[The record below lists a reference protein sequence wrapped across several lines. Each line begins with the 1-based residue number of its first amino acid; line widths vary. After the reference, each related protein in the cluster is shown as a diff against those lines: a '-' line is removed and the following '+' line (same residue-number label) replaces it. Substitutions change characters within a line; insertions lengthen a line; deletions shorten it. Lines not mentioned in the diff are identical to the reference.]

1 MCARLSPAT
10 SILRTRGCI
19 AIECRIGAA
28 LGIATL
34 ALACSGSVA
43 PRSDSTTS
51 PPAHDGAANGAP
63 EAPAP
68 STDAQVIAEVP
79 SVALD
84 SSAGDAEPGTGVD
97 SMPGPQG
104 GDASDSTPA
113 ATPGG
118 LTSKDFVC
126 SWVLGI
132 HTTYEWFS
140 AGFEKVVDDARWEV
154 SGIEMAQFGWAD
166 PNSNL
171 WNSPIT
177 SPCTT
182 GSKAPDRIVFNGVDG
197 STTVAQFL
205 PEYLSV
211 VNIIKKRFPSVKRID
226 LTTNARAPGD
236 MECIGA
242 NRSGSS
248 WIRPAQDEAIAMTV
262 QMFPGFVFATP
273 KWEVKSCSDFGLCP
287 HISAAA
293 NADLAKTI
301 GEYFLA
307 N

>member
-1 MCARLSPAT
+1 L
-10 SILRTRGCI
+10 LI

-34 ALACSGSVA
+34 AVACSGSVA
-43 PRSDSTTS
+43 PRSDSTSS
-51 PPAHDGAANGAP
+51 PSARDGAASGAP
-63 EAPAP
+63 GTSTP
-68 STDAQVIAEVP
+68 STDAQGAAEVP
-79 SVALD
+79 SFTTTTAD
-84 SSAGDAEPGTGVD
+84 SGAGDAEPGTGVD
-97 SMPGPQG
+97 SMPSLQG
-104 GDASDSTPA
+104 ADASDSTPA
-113 ATPGG
+113 TTTGG

-140 AGFEKVVDDARWEV
+140 AGFEKVVDDARWQV

-211 VNIIKKRFPSVKRID
+211 VNIIKKRFPTVKRID

-236 MECIGA
+236 KECIGA

-248 WIRPAQDEAIAMTV
+248 WIRPAQDDAIAMIV

-273 KWEVKSCSDFGLCP
+273 KWEVQSCSDFGLCP

-293 NADLAKTI
+293 NAVLAKTI
-301 GEYFLA
+301 GEYFLV